1 MRVTSVDLWCSPNSR
16 AIALVQ
22 AKDFAPLLHS
32 SQRHSDKMRQDATRC
47 DKQHI
52 ATLVFSKP
60 LSFELWEILKSHNST
75 FSCFDFSCLLCSGD
89 SHHMILLN
97 AFECSWSDEQFYTV
111 LITIWGQ
118 CVTISYKHIIS
129 YIQWIQCVKSTSDST
144 SDSVWFHVMSRSRPE
159 AQHGPL
165 LHPRPMGLSQHGSR
179 LEKHRRVRMNCVC
192 RVCRLSVDAQ
202 IAIHNCQALQ
212 CFMLENG
219 SLFGWMYNNC
229 SGGHKFVAN
238 FWLSVASYARAC
250 GKEL

>member
-1 MRVTSVDLWCSPNSR
+1 M
-16 AIALVQ
+16 
-22 AKDFAPLLHS
+22 
-32 SQRHSDKMRQDATRC
+32 
-47 DKQHI
+47 
-52 ATLVFSKP
+52 
-60 LSFELWEILKSHNST
+60 
-75 FSCFDFSCLLCSGD
+75 
-89 SHHMILLN
+89 
-97 AFECSWSDEQFYTV
+97 
-111 LITIWGQ
+111 
-118 CVTISYKHIIS
+118 
-129 YIQWIQCVKSTSDST
+129 KSTSDST

-212 CFMLENG
+212 CFMLENR

-250 GKEL
+250 YAHVQHYPCSKFTTFQGYPKQQKNMNETQQDIPRKSVAVCCCVETLKWLTLSAFNSTWKLLFQKTRVCKVCRLYGKTWL

>member
-1 MRVTSVDLWCSPNSR
+1 
-16 AIALVQ
+16 
-22 AKDFAPLLHS
+22 
-32 SQRHSDKMRQDATRC
+32 MRQATHSNTRL
-47 DKQHI
+47 QQ
-52 ATLVFSKP
+52 AFVFRTLRNPQVSQFYFFMLWFFLPSMLRWFS
-60 LSFELWEILKSHNST
+60 SYDT
-75 FSCFDFSCLLCSGD
+75 
-89 SHHMILLN
+89 
-97 AFECSWSDEQFYTV
+97 FECFWMLLIWWAIHTV

-179 LEKHRRVRMNCVC
+179 LEKTSPGEELR
-192 RVCRLSVDAQ
+192 RVCRLCRFSVDAQ
-202 IAIHNCQALQ
+202 IAIHNYQALQ

-219 SLFGWMYNNC
+219 SLFGWMHNNC
-229 SGGHKFVAN
+229 NGGHKFVAN